1 MRLAIYARVTTTDKG
16 QGLETQLHALR
27 EHCARMGWEIVS
39 ECTDISSATDLRNR
53 KQWRRL
59 MDRCARPQPGFK
71 AILVLSFDRAF
82 RSAKDLYHALQVM
95 DQNDIGL
102 VSVTDNSDTATA

>member
-27 EHCARMGWEIVS
+27 EHCARMGWEVVS
-39 ECTDISSATDLRNR
+39 ESADVSQATDLRNR
-53 KQWRRL
+53 KQWRQL

-82 RSAKDLYHALQVM
+82 RSAKDKYHAFQVM
-95 DQNDIGL
+95 EANNITL
-102 VSVTDNSDTATA
+102 MSAMASEMTTA

>member
-1 MRLAIYARVTTTDKG
+1 MRVALYTRASNANRG
-16 QGLETQLHALR
+16 QDPETQLLSLR

-82 RSAKDLYHALQVM
+82 RSAKVLYHALQVM
-95 DQNDIGL
+95 DQNDIVL
-102 VSVTDNSDTATA
+102 VSVADNLDKATA

>member
-1 MRLAIYARVTTTDKG
+1 MQVITYCRASTTAPGHDS
-16 QGLETQLHALR
+16 QTQLLALR
-27 EHCARMGWEIVS
+27 EHCAHMGWEIVS

-82 RSAKDLYHALQVM
+82 RSAKVLYHALQVM